1 MNRIAIVGNDERVR
15 LVNPDALDSPYRTV
29 SSPGHRCA
37 WPVWSPDGESVTYSA
52 YPAAG
57 SNGHGAFR
65 VVSKP
70 EGQAARAIYTNEPGT
85 DAIAQHTPHYTM
97 WSPDGSK
104 VAFIA
109 QTLSSG
115 MSLMVAGA
123 DGAGAPERLIGGA
136 PLYFCWSVDS
146 EYILVHARELH
157 YLIRLSEPEPAQVP
171 IMSMSYQ
178 APSVSSLDG
187 RIAMCGEMSEA
198 MQGIIVATIQG
209 GSEIVGEVE
218 GLVALSWRPGR
229 GQLAIVSGLDRGVGY
244 YDRLTLLDADST
256 AERVLIED
264 PILCFFWSPDGTKIA
279 YITPSEDAQGSVRW
293 AVFDLETDNVHYLAD
308 FLPSRE
314 QLTMFMF
321 FDQYGQSHR
330 MWSPDSSKILF
341 SGVPGRLESRGP
353 LPDGSAS
360 SIYIADVNG
369 IEEPAL
375 VAEGT
380 IGVWSA

>member
-1 MNRIAIVGNDERVR
+1 MNRIAIIGSDERVR
-15 LVNPDALDSPYRTV
+15 LVNPDALDAPYRAV

-37 WPVWSPDGESVTYSA
+37 WPAWSPDGESVTYSA

-65 VVSKP
+65 IVSKS
-70 EGQAARAIYTNEPGT
+70 EGEAARSIYTNEPGT
-85 DAIAQHTPHYTM
+85 DAIAQHTPHYAM
-97 WSPDGSK
+97 WSPDGNK

-115 MSLMVAGA
+115 MSLMVADAG
-123 DGAGAPERLIGGA
+123 GAGATERLIGGA

-157 YLIRLSEPEPAQVP
+157 YLIRLDEPEPAQVP
-171 IMSMSYQ
+171 VMSMRYQ
-178 APSVSSLDG
+178 APSVSLHDG
-187 RIAMCGEMSEA
+187 RIAMCGEMSET
-198 MQGIIVATIQG
+198 MQGIIVATVQG
-209 GSEIVGEVE
+209 GAEIVGEVE

-229 GQLAIVSGLDRGVGY
+229 GQIAIVSGLDRGIGY

-264 PILCFFWSPDGTKIA
+264 PMLCFFWSPDGTKIA
-279 YITPSEDAQGSVRW
+279 YITPSEGAQGSVRW
-293 AVFDLETDNVHYLAD
+293 AVFDLETDDVHYLAD

-330 MWSPDSSKILF
+330 MWSPDSNKILF
-341 SGVPGRLESRGP
+341 SGVAGRLESRGP
-353 LPDGSAS
+353 LPDGNAS
-360 SIYIADVNG
+360 SIYIADVDG
-369 IEEPAL
+369 SEEPAF
-375 VAEGT
+375 VAQGT

>member
-1 MNRIAIVGNDERVR
+1 MNRIAIIGSDERVR
-15 LVNPDALDSPYRTV
+15 LVNPDALDSPYRAV

-37 WPVWSPDGESVTYSA
+37 WPLWSPDGESVTYSA

-70 EGQAARAIYTNEPGT
+70 EGQAVRAIYTNEPGT

-97 WSPDGSK
+97 WSPNGSN

-157 YLIRLSEPEPAQVP
+157 YLIRLSEPGPAQVP

-187 RIAMCGEMSEA
+187 RIAMCGEMSET

-209 GSEIVGEVE
+209 GSDIVGEVD

-229 GQLAIVSGLDRGVGY
+229 GQIAIVSGLDRGIGY
-244 YDRLTLLDADST
+244 YDKLTLLDADST

-293 AVFDLETDNVHYLAD
+293 AVFDLETDDVHYLAD

-375 VAEGT
+375 VAQGT